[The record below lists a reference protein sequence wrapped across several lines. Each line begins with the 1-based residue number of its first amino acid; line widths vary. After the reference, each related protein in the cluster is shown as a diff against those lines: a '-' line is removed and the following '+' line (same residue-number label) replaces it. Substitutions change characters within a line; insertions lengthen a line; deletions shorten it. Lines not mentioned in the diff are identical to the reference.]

1 MGNEPLVGGS
11 DAVPGQCLLGSES
24 SGSSSAHPKVLA
36 SQWRSQMQN
45 AQPENVQGS
54 RTGQWAGVLVLP
66 APRGGAWEPIPEA
79 LREGSGRCKG
89 PEVGG
94 GARERGC
101 AGPSA
106 VGHLSPCL
114 PPAST
119 SSPGSTLCPSS
130 RGLVAVGPWGGSGPD
145 LSSLPREPD
154 GNWTPRVAGES
165 MATSL
170 EATLAPGMWRLCH
183 IIPASG
189 SSCVLAW
196 GASRWGRDHGPR
208 GALWVV
214 LWLGTSGHCV
224 LPYICHAPWV
234 GGPGQRLWRRLPSLP
249 EIPENQEVQ
258 GWAPDPR

>member
-1 MGNEPLVGGS
+1 MGPALLTPKSWPPSGGVRCRTHNRRMS
-11 DAVPGQCLLGSES
+11 RVPGRDSGLGCWSCLPPGEGPGSQFLRPSER
-24 SGSSSAHPKVLA
+24 GA
-36 SQWRSQMQN
+36 
-45 AQPENVQGS
+45 
-54 RTGQWAGVLVLP
+54 AG
-66 APRGGAWEPIPEA
+66 AKA
-79 LREGSGRCKG
+79 LRW
-89 PEVGG
+89 GG

>member
-1 MGNEPLVGGS
+1 MS
-11 DAVPGQCLLGSES
+11 RVPGRDSGLGCWSCLPPGEGPGSQFLRPSER
-24 SGSSSAHPKVLA
+24 GA
-36 SQWRSQMQN
+36 
-45 AQPENVQGS
+45 
-54 RTGQWAGVLVLP
+54 AG
-66 APRGGAWEPIPEA
+66 AKA
-79 LREGSGRCKG
+79 LRW
-89 PEVGG
+89 GG